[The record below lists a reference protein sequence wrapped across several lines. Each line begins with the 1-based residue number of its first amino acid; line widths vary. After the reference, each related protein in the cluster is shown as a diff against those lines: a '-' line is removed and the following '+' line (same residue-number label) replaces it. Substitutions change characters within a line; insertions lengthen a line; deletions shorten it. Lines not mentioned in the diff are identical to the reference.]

1 MNPRTITIAL
11 SCEGAGWLTKGRTL
25 APGLSGGAT
34 AICGAS
40 AALAIAAALPN
51 HPQKERAILFTVFG
65 ISALSS
71 FAMIAYPM
79 LAHAVGLD
87 ARQAGVF
94 LGATIHDVAQV
105 VGAGYS
111 ISPETG
117 DVATFVKLLRVATL
131 MPVIAITVMSYRH
144 AGGEV
149 GAKRPPPLPGL
160 RRRVRRLCVV
170 AQPEY
175 HPDQRHCSGIQRIAM
190 VPGCC
195 RRGARH
201 QDAPSRVRHHRIQ
214 TDCADDRRDLFP
226 YAARVGTVA
235 RQVLKSS

>member
-1 MNPRTITIAL
+1 MDIKRTANDIMNSRCRTAPKEPSHEPRTITIAL

-51 HPQKERAILFTVFG
+51 HPQKKRAILFTVFG

-94 LGATIHDVAQV
+94 LGATIHDVGQV

-149 GAKRPPPLPGL
+149 GAKRPPPLPGFVAAFAGFAL
-160 RRRVRRLCVV
+160 LHSLNIIPISVV
-170 AQPEY
+170 ALGSNVSQW
-175 HPDQRHCSGIQRIAM
+175 CL
-190 VPGCC
+190 V
-195 RRGARH
+195 
-201 QDAPSRVRHHRIQ
+201 
-214 TDCADDRRDLFP
+214 
-226 YAARVGTVA
+226 AAVA
-235 RQVLKSS
+235 AHVQLH